1 MKKNLLLLALLLIFS
16 GCETQVGTAITST
29 FSNIVTG
36 KAFRD
41 SSSDKAYEAL
51 KQTTLSRPSVDSVTP
66 NCIPTD
72 ALTALSL
79 SDEDN
84 MTSIKDQLCTC
95 TAWGTCDVKSC
106 SCDKLC
112 PNSFGIFKKV
122 NEGEWDSAAN
132 TLSFTNGDNKFVDN
146 DPSYSG
152 YCWGFSVLTQ
162 RFNRLAT
169 FSPATEKKYQSIE
182 EESSRI
188 QEYKRIIAQLNR
200 NEPVT
205 IPGFK
210 SLQEFSTDPEVKNLL
225 EDSVKEI
232 WAANATGTQGL
243 AMVTSTKT
251 PDSKKL
257 NDLFDDIEF
266 RLKNNLSPSIVYNE
280 PSGFATAHVLQV
292 SSTSVNEAGERYLCL
307 RDNQYRALNSQ
318 NCNIKMIMRNDGKLI
333 RQYGTYDPAKPDDN
347 KPRELGNIAL
357 THTENTDTMEQ
368 MHNLHNKCAGEKGC
382 EKSELK

>member
-1 MKKNLLLLALLLIFS
+1 MKKNILLIVMLLIFS
-16 GCETQVGTAITST
+16 ACESQVGTAITST
-29 FSNIVTG
+29 FSNIVSG

-41 SSSDKAYEAL
+41 SSSDEAYKAL
-51 KQTTLSRPSVDSVTP
+51 KESTLSKPSLESVTP

-79 SDEDN
+79 NNQEN

-106 SCDKLC
+106 SCEKLC
-112 PNSFGIFKKV
+112 PNNFGIFKKV
-122 NEGEWDSAAN
+122 NAEELDSAAN
-132 TLSFTNGDNKFVDN
+132 TLSFTNGDNKFVDS

-152 YCWGFSVLTQ
+152 YCWGFAVLTQ

-169 FSPATEKKYQSIE
+169 FSPATEKKYQSVE

-210 SLQEFSTDPEVKNLL
+210 SLEEFSTDPEVKNLL
-225 EDSVKEI
+225 EDSVKDI
-232 WAANATGTQGL
+232 WAANATSTQGL
-243 AMVTSTKT
+243 AMVASTKT
-251 PDSKKL
+251 PS
-257 NDLFDDIEF
+257 NEEFNELFDDIEF

-280 PSGFATAHVLQV
+280 PIGFSTAHVLQV
-292 SSTSVNEAGERYLCL
+292 SSTGINEAGERFLCL
-307 RDNQYRALNSQ
+307 RDNQYRAQNSL
-318 NCNIKMIMRNDGKLI
+318 NCNIKMIMQKSGKLI
-333 RQYGTYDPAKPDDN
+333 RQYGAYDPAKPDDN
-347 KPRELGNIAL
+347 KPRELGNVAL

-368 MHNLHNKCAGEKGC
+368 VHNLRNKCAGEKGC
-382 EKSELK
+382 AKIELQ